1 MNRTSVLK
9 SSSSYS
15 QFEPA
20 FKLWCFSIVSR
31 PEVFFHW
38 FQCLKKPKDV
48 FYSFYKVV
56 KKIWKSKVDLCVH
69 SEYIQ
74 VFAKKRLRIPRALLN
89 GEDEHILSVAEENS
103 ETFFRRRIQ
112 LYAQP
117 TPILSNLVFP
127 ILIDRLQLLRIIC
140 GHFLSLDNFSFSFL
154 QLLLAAVRKL
164 GIWSLYEELVSDEV
178 FQKMSSAPQ
187 KTLRCDQCDF
197 LLNSPP
203 GSEDWPEYFRNH
215 LYGHALELVKAA
227 AKIPGLDK
235 LCSAPNIML
244 QLHTG
249 KQFICHA
256 LPRMTDPTFVVPRE
270 VRDILDRF
278 VMGIPSV
285 TNLTFV
291 PPERPPE
298 NLKIAL
304 QDKEYQGTPFDY
316 GIEERTDQ
324 EKISSPCLV
333 YSRSPLCIY
342 PVGHYGGMFT
352 VALTQRERCWQYSW
366 IIHNLA
372 TAEYF
377 VGTKY
382 TPMAK
387 ALWCMLLYGDLHL
400 FTRVI
405 QNWALPK
412 GDRQTL
418 RPDTVPKRC
427 LVRDNWK
434 HLANLGNA
442 IARADEGN
450 LGDIMF
456 WVIVGNFVKP
466 WDKIYHFKQ
475 ELTET
480 DLMALVVHRDYEKL
494 HQLTDAPTSTPVKRG
509 AKEIFRTRKA
519 PNGVVCEPLYGN
531 NGYRLPHERRD
542 SHSLG
547 LLFTCLVTAEGCLRG
562 GDVFKVRKQPIFE
575 VTKTLKFE
583 DCFVHFANRTRS
595 DLVCLS
601 DLTVVAPSPLQQ
613 PLPPFVPLPLFQT
626 CSCRNSMPL
635 LDYDD
640 DQEDIMARRAAEREK
655 NKNAKRHADLELND
669 IARRML
675 STSEAGDSFAS
686 VTRNHPPSYATAD
699 GPPIGEVYLL
709 GPGSPSSPY

>member
-1 MNRTSVLK
+1 MNRTGALK
-9 SSSSYS
+9 SSSSSYS

-38 FQCLKKPKDV
+38 FQCLKKPKDL

-164 GIWSLYEELVSDEV
+164 GIWALYEELVSDEV
-178 FQKMSSAPQ
+178 FQKMSLGPPRDG
-187 KTLRCDQCDF
+187 LRCGQCDF

-203 GSEDWPEYFRNH
+203 GSEDWPEFFRSH
-215 LYGHALELVKAA
+215 LYGHAFELVKVAS
-227 AKIPGLDK
+227 KIPELDK
-235 LCSAPNIML
+235 LCSAPNTML
-244 QLHTG
+244 QLHAG

-256 LPRMTDPTFVVPRE
+256 LPKMTDPTFVLPRE

-291 PPERPPE
+291 PPEKVPE

-304 QDKEYQGTPFDY
+304 QEQEYQGTPFDY
-316 GIEERTDQ
+316 GIEGRTEQ
-324 EKISSPCLV
+324 EKISRPCLV
-333 YSRSPLCIY
+333 YSCSPLCIF
-342 PVGHYGGMFT
+342 PVGHYGGMFA
-352 VALTQRERCWQYSW
+352 VAMTQRDRYWQYSW
-366 IIHNLA
+366 IIHSLA

-387 ALWCMLLYGDLHL
+387 ALWCMFLYGDLHL

-442 IARADEGN
+442 IAHADEGN

-466 WDKIYHFKQ
+466 WDKIYYFRE
-475 ELTET
+475 ELTES
-480 DLMALVVHRDYEKL
+480 DLMALVVQRDFEKL
-494 HQLTDAPTSTPVKRG
+494 HQLTDAPTSSPVKRS
-509 AKEIFRTRKA
+509 ATEIFRTRKA

-531 NGYRLPHERRD
+531 NGYRFPHERRG

-562 GDVFKVRKQPIFE
+562 GDVFKVRRQPTFE

-601 DLTVVAPSPLQQ
+601 DLTVVSPKPLEQ
-613 PLPPFVPLPLFQT
+613 PLPPFVPLPLFPT
-626 CSCRNSMPL
+626 CSCRNNMPFL
-635 LDYDD
+635 GYDD
-640 DQEDIMARRAAEREK
+640 EEDQEDIMARRAAERQERK
-655 NKNAKRHADLELND
+655 KAQRRVDLELKD
-669 IARRML
+669 AVRRTL
-675 STSEAGDSFAS
+675 STSEGEASFARIAGDYS
-686 VTRNHPPSYATAD
+686 PSYTSGD
-699 GPPIGEVYLL
+699 PPIGDVYLL
-709 GPGSPSSPY
+709 GPGSPQ